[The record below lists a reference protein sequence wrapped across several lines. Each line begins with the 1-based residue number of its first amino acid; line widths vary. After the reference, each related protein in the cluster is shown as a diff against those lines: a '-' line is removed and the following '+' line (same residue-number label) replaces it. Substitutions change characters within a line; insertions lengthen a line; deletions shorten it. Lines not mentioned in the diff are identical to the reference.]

1 MVLLIL
7 ILYAAAC
14 YAFLF
19 INSFLRLVNRKLA
32 KKNPVWTFKDA
43 VRSWGFDDE
52 DFVTVPESRIYWSSE
67 KFSWGF
73 FAFMFVVS
81 PFWFLWE
88 FFKLQ
93 ARLVITPIL
102 YFVGEN

>member
-1 MVLLIL
+1 MIFLIL
-7 ILYAAAC
+7 ILYAVAC
-14 YAFLF
+14 YVFLF
-19 INSFLRLVNRKLA
+19 INSVLRFVNRKLA
-32 KKNPVWTFKDA
+32 KKEPAWTFKDT

-52 DFVTVPESRIYWSSE
+52 DYVVTTHRSYWSSE
-67 KFSWGF
+67 SFSWGF

-88 FFKLQ
+88 FSKLLT
-93 ARLVITPIL
+93 RLVITPIL

>member
-1 MVLLIL
+1 MIFLVL
-7 ILYAAAC
+7 ILYVVVC

-19 INSFLRLVNRKLA
+19 INSVLRLVNRKLA
-32 KKNPVWTFKDA
+32 KKEPVWTFKDA

-52 DFVTVPESRIYWSSE
+52 DYVVTTCRSYWISES
-67 KFSWGF
+67 FSWGF
-73 FAFMFVVS
+73 FAFMLVVS

-88 FFKLQ
+88 FFKLL

-102 YFVGEN
+102 YFLGEE

>member
-7 ILYAAAC
+7 ILYAVAC
-14 YAFLF
+14 YVFLF
-19 INSFLRLVNRKLA
+19 INSALKLLNRKLA
-32 KKNPVWTFKDA
+32 KKTPTWTFKDA

-52 DFVTVPESRIYWSSE
+52 DYVVTTHRSYWSSE
-67 KFSWGF
+67 SFSWGF

>member
-7 ILYAAAC
+7 ILYAVTC

-19 INSFLRLVNRKLA
+19 INSALRLLNRKLA
-32 KKNPVWTFKDA
+32 KKTPAWTFKDA
-43 VRSWGFDDE
+43 VRSWGYDDE
-52 DFVTVPESRIYWSSE
+52 DYVVTTRKSYWSGES
-67 KFSWGF
+67 FSWGF

>member
-7 ILYAAAC
+7 ILYVVTC
-14 YAFLF
+14 YVFLF
-19 INSFLRLVNRKLA
+19 INSALRFLSRKLA

-43 VRSWGFDDE
+43 VRSWGFNDE
-52 DFVTVPESRIYWSSE
+52 DYVAVPENRRYRSCE

-81 PFWFLWE
+81 PILFLWE
-88 FFKLQ
+88 FFRFQ
-93 ARLVITPIL
+93 VMLVITPIL
-102 YFVGEN
+102 RFVGEN